1 MSCNIEEVLKKTTNK
16 LATAEKGTEKYST
29 LQALV
34 NKLKMVASVVSNVV
48 AMPKVVDSLK
58 NGKLIIGSRQPIIKT
73 RLTVAEEIKEFTS
86 SPNKSPYAQYSS
98 AVSQAILDIAKPLV
112 KKDFTS
118 LMQVLLGR
126 ADKYA
131 AGLYDAKTNV
141 IYTISDAT
149 YDDYVKMADT
159 AIEEQYAKIKDP
171 EGVMDEGEVFAGM
184 LEDSE
189 YKRLQRAKPDVI
201 KEIQKIVEAQVNTN
215 GVHVMTHELIH
226 AGSIRYMRENPTSA
240 ATKRIEKLFELAKS
254 PRNAAKIKSYLTSYN
269 EENNDYWTTNAEE
282 FIAEALSN
290 PAMMLALNS
299 IEVTGIGSKLT
310 TLLKDLYSTLLR
322 ALGFTQSTS
331 LYAYTLDGLTAM
343 LEQAQRDLDNVEVFV
358 IGEMS
363 PKVKATL
370 DEVFRKIER
379 NTLSSEATVG
389 DTKLHKEYSKL
400 FKDTADRFL
409 KYTVEITDEVL
420 LDNLRNDINKIVPGD
435 YEPDTNNIR
444 IVSEAVNELE
454 LNMAA
459 AVGVDT
465 AAVKEL
471 YRLADELPTIQDKT
485 KFVEDATQ
493 QQAYKE
499 ATSRTVDAKI
509 TELSDVLGELDRDKV
524 LVHELVHV
532 AAVKFMTTEQTGKK
546 EKAVQD
552 RINTLFADAK
562 KRYLAMG
569 HTAEDMAAE
578 YWAKNVNEFLA
589 EAISNPKTIALLES
603 MKTGKMGR
611 LSTVLRML
619 VDALAALVSTSKN
632 KDNVYYYILD
642 GVLAIVENSKANNTA
657 KTQNTATQPLDKL
670 SQNMLVLN
678 NSKAEEVE
686 EALACKNK
694 GK

>member
-1 MSCNIEEVLKKTTNK
+1 MSCNIEEVLKKTTDK
-16 LATAEKGTEKYST
+16 LTTAEKGTEKYST
-29 LQALV
+29 LQTLV
-34 NKLKMVASVVSNVV
+34 NKLKMVASAVSSVA
-48 AMPKVVDSLK
+48 AMPKVIDSLK
-58 NGKLIIGSRQPIIKT
+58 NGKLIVDSRQPITKT
-73 RLTVAEEIKEFTS
+73 RLTVAEEIKESTS

-98 AVSQAILDIAKPLV
+98 AVSQ
-112 KKDFTS
+112 
-118 LMQVLLGR
+118 
-126 ADKYA
+126 
-131 AGLYDAKTNV
+131 
-141 IYTISDAT
+141 
-149 YDDYVKMADT
+149 DT
-159 AIEEQYAKIKDP
+159 LP
-171 EGVMDEGEVFAGM
+171 
-184 LEDSE
+184 
-189 YKRLQRAKPDVI
+189 
-201 KEIQKIVEAQVNTN
+201 
-215 GVHVMTHELIH
+215 
-226 AGSIRYMRENPTSA
+226 
-240 ATKRIEKLFELAKS
+240 
-254 PRNAAKIKSYLTSYN
+254 
-269 EENNDYWTTNAEE
+269 
-282 FIAEALSN
+282 
-290 PAMMLALNS
+290 
-299 IEVTGIGSKLT
+299 
-310 TLLKDLYSTLLR
+310 
-322 ALGFTQSTS
+322 
-331 LYAYTLDGLTAM
+331 
-343 LEQAQRDLDNVEVFV
+343 
-358 IGEMS
+358 
-363 PKVKATL
+363 
-370 DEVFRKIER
+370 
-379 NTLSSEATVG
+379 SEATVG
-389 DTKLHKEYSKL
+389 DTKLNKEYSKL
-400 FKDTADRFL
+400 FKDIADRFL
-409 KYTVEITDEVL
+409 KYTVEVTDEVL

-499 ATSRTVDAKI
+499 AISRAVDAKI
-509 TELSDVLGELDRDKV
+509 TELSEVLGELDRDKV

-532 AAVKFMTTEQTGKK
+532 AAVKFMATEQTGKK

-578 YWAKNVNEFLA
+578 YWAKNVNEFLT

-632 KDNVYYYILD
+632 KDNVYYYTLD

-678 NSKAEEVE
+678 NSKAEEIE